1 MEAALLASRQH
12 HNNVITFNWLTIS
25 PHVLSHRN
33 SAFVFPLGVLRLLL
47 QSIGKSITFLNWRLL
62 LYCCFFTRSA
72 QLLTYVGTRERQLR
86 STVELHVLGFR
97 VYERVALRGT
107 EFSAR
112 KRLLHIHT
120 FRGNKPFYRGVYLT
134 IFYGTRRISHPTR
147 SCIHFVLQKGKYDNT
162 SIMFNMK
169 ERKEELDQSNHSRLK
184 DRNNINAALRVIT
197 LCNEVEDVVVN
208 KKHSLSFLCIILHLP
223 VM

>member
-1 MEAALLASRQH
+1 M
-12 HNNVITFNWLTIS
+12 
-25 PHVLSHRN
+25 
-33 SAFVFPLGVLRLLL
+33 
-47 QSIGKSITFLNWRLL
+47 
-62 LYCCFFTRSA
+62 
-72 QLLTYVGTRERQLR
+72 
-86 STVELHVLGFR
+86 
-97 VYERVALRGT
+97 
-107 EFSAR
+107 
-112 KRLLHIHT
+112 
-120 FRGNKPFYRGVYLT
+120 T

-147 SCIHFVLQKGKYDNT
+147 SCIHVVLQKGKYDNT
-162 SIMFNMK
+162 SIMFNIK

>member
-120 FRGNKPFYRGVYLT
+120 FRGNKPFYRGGL
-134 IFYGTRRISHPTR
+134 FDHLLRRKT
-147 SCIHFVLQKGKYDNT
+147 HF
-162 SIMFNMK
+162 S
-169 ERKEELDQSNHSRLK
+169 SNR
-184 DRNNINAALRVIT
+184 
-197 LCNEVEDVVVN
+197 
-208 KKHSLSFLCIILHLP
+208 
-223 VM
+223 